1 MTTIKEQNELR
12 DKIVAGLELAYA
24 RLLAFKKQ
32 KGTPLVVWREGKI
45 VHLKPE

>member
-1 MTTIKEQNELR
+1 MKTIEEQNEFR
-12 DKIVAGLELAYA
+12 DKLLRGLELAYT
-24 RLLAFKKQ
+24 RLLAFKKH